1 MQVLKFLRWL
11 FNVSQ
16 WDNFTR
22 RMSVYMVIG
31 LGGLFLTDYSVV
43 LMLIA
48 ILIDL
53 VCQLIRNKWEEFEKE
68 FNL

>member
-53 VCQLIRNKWEEFEKE
+53 VCQLIRSKWEEFEKE